1 MNTKLSGMK
10 LQPRIGFFT
19 AYLEEIGAQFAR
31 ILKAIQP
38 SIRRVLWVVVGE
50 TVVVLSVFL
59 VYVFILFFSNNSY
72 RFVSIFLLIILVSNI
87 LAKIVSKFIETYN
100 D

>member
-1 MNTKLSGMK
+1 MK
-10 LQPRIGFFT
+10 LQPRIGFIT
-19 AYLEEIGAQFAR
+19 AYLEEMGVEFAR

-38 SIRRVLWVVVGE
+38 SIRRVLWVVAGE
-50 TVVVLSVFL
+50 AVISLSIFL